1 MTNQENQTFTARQSR
16 LLHDDVV
23 HLATAFLTFAADM
36 NKYVATSTMSM
47 SKYRARSCPKCGYY
61 LGFSIS
67 QRLPKAAQVAVTN
80 FCLNCN
86 YKLPVVSIVRGVRRA
101 PRPPKR
107 ALLRLISESRRN
119 TAMPLTQH
127 QGKSMGNAIGN
138 TDYGRH
144 LRIIGQDLENLH
156 FSRFNLEFTGEA
168 YLVWARPES
177 GTGSQNPILRIS
189 RSRLQ
194 KLWKNRMEP
203 RSVGHEETYTD
214 ATEQPARRL
223 RYTIQDLDRI
233 ERERRQLRRRVSGNA
248 DGHGLSQLLRTIGE
262 LVEQRNERLLG
273 IAWQELSISMIAENS
288 QGRKGIDVFR
298 PDNLYDLWVKMY
310 LKRGNRAISDTPR

>member
-1 MTNQENQTFTARQSR
+1 MF
-16 LLHDDVV
+16 
-23 HLATAFLTFAADM
+23 
-36 NKYVATSTMSM
+36 
-47 SKYRARSCPKCGYY
+47 KYRARSCPKCGYY

-67 QRLPKAAQVAVTN
+67 QRLPKAPQAAVTN

-86 YKLPVVSIVRGVRRA
+86 YKLPVVSIIRGVRRP

-107 ALLRLISESRRN
+107 GFLRLISASPRSSATPLENPQTSR
-119 TAMPLTQH
+119 
-127 QGKSMGNAIGN
+127 SMAKAIGN

-156 FSRFNLEFTGEA
+156 FSRFNLEFTGDA

-177 GTGSQNPILRIS
+177 GTGDQNPLLRIS
-189 RSRLQ
+189 RRRLQ

-203 RSVGHEETYTD
+203 HTVGHQETYTD
-214 ATEQPARRL
+214 ASEHPATRL
-223 RYTIQDLDRI
+223 RYSLQDLDRI
-233 ERERRQLRRRVSGNA
+233 ERDRRQLRRALSGNA

-262 LVEQRNERLLG
+262 LLEQRNERLLG
-273 IAWQELSISMIAENS
+273 ISWQELSISMIAENS

-310 LKRGNRAISDTPR
+310 LKRDNRAISDTPR

>member
-1 MTNQENQTFTARQSR
+1 MY
-16 LLHDDVV
+16 
-23 HLATAFLTFAADM
+23 
-36 NKYVATSTMSM
+36 K

-67 QRLPKAAQVAVTN
+67 QRLPKPAQVAVTN

-86 YKLPVVSIVRGVRRA
+86 YKLPVVSIVRGVRRT

-107 ALLRLISESRRN
+107 GLLRLISERGHGA
-119 TAMPLTQH
+119 AMSFNSHKQS
-127 QGKSMGNAIGN
+127 KSMGNAIGN

-144 LRIIGQDLENLH
+144 LRVIGQDLENLH
-156 FSRFNLEFTGEA
+156 FSRFNLEFTGDA
-168 YLVWARPES
+168 YLVWVRSES
-177 GTGSQNPILRIS
+177 ATGNQNPLLRIS

-194 KLWKNRMEP
+194 KLWKNRTEL
-203 RSVGHEETYTD
+203 RTVGHEETYTD
-214 ATEQPARRL
+214 TTAQPARRL
-223 RYTIQDLDRI
+223 RYSLQDLDRI
-233 ERERRQLRRRVSGNA
+233 ERDRRQLRRRHSGNA

-262 LVEQRNERLLG
+262 LIEQRNERLLG
-273 IAWQELSISMIAENS
+273 ISWQELSISMIVENS

-310 LKRGNRAISDTPR
+310 LKRDNRAISDTPR

>member
-1 MTNQENQTFTARQSR
+1 
-16 LLHDDVV
+16 
-23 HLATAFLTFAADM
+23 M
-36 NKYVATSTMSM
+36 NMYFATSTMSM

-67 QRLPKAAQVAVTN
+67 QRLRKAPQAAVTN

-86 YKLPVVSIVRGVRRA
+86 YKLPVVSIFRGVRRP
-101 PRPPKR
+101 PRVPKR
-107 ALLRLISESRRN
+107 GLLRLISSSPRSRVAPFDNPQTSR
-119 TAMPLTQH
+119 
-127 QGKSMGNAIGN
+127 SMGKASGN

-144 LRIIGQDLENLH
+144 LRIIGQDLENLQ
-156 FSRFNLEFTGEA
+156 FTRFNLEFTGDA

-177 GTGSQNPILRIS
+177 GTGEQNPLLRIS
-189 RSRLQ
+189 RRRLQ

-203 RSVGHEETYTD
+203 RTVGHQETYTD
-214 ATEQPARRL
+214 ASEHPARRL
-223 RYTIQDLDRI
+223 RYSLQDLDRI
-233 ERERRQLRRRVSGNA
+233 ERDRRQLRRGLSGNA

-262 LVEQRNERLLG
+262 LLEQRNERLLG
-273 IAWQELSISMIAENS
+273 ISWQELSISMIAENS

-310 LKRGNRAISDTPR
+310 LKRDNRAISDTPR

>member
-1 MTNQENQTFTARQSR
+1 M
-16 LLHDDVV
+16 
-23 HLATAFLTFAADM
+23 
-36 NKYVATSTMSM
+36 YM

-61 LGFSIS
+61 LGFAIS

-86 YKLPVVSIVRGVRRA
+86 YKLPVLSIVRGVRRS

-107 ALLRLISESRRN
+107 GLLRLISESARS
-119 TAMPLTQH
+119 AASLFDSHKQS
-127 QGKSMGNAIGN
+127 KSMSNAIGN

-144 LRIIGQDLENLH
+144 LRVIGQDLENLH
-156 FSRFNLEFTGEA
+156 LSRFNLEFTGDA

-177 GTGSQNPILRIS
+177 ATGSQNPLLRIS

-194 KLWKNRMEP
+194 KLWKNRTEP
-203 RSVGHEETYTD
+203 RTVGHEETYTD
-214 ATEQPARRL
+214 SAEQPARRL
-223 RYTIQDLDRI
+223 RYSMQDLDRI
-233 ERERRQLRRRVSGNA
+233 ERDRRQLRRRRSGNA

-273 IAWQELSISMIAENS
+273 ISWQELSISIISETAH
-288 QGRKGIDVFR
+288 GRKGIDVFR

-310 LKRGNRAISDTPR
+310 LKRDNRAISDTPR

>member
-1 MTNQENQTFTARQSR
+1 
-16 LLHDDVV
+16 
-23 HLATAFLTFAADM
+23 M
-36 NKYVATSTMSM
+36 NKYVATSIMSM

-61 LGFSIS
+61 VGFSIS
-67 QRLPKAAQVAVTN
+67 RRLPKAAQVAVTN

-86 YKLPVVSIVRGVRRA
+86 YKFPVVSIVRGVRRA
-101 PRPPKR
+101 PRVAKR
-107 ALLRLISESRRN
+107 GLLRLISKNARSG
-119 TAMPLTQH
+119 AMPLTHQ
-127 QGKSMGNAIGN
+127 QGKSMGSAIGN
-138 TDYGRH
+138 TGYGRH

-168 YLVWARPES
+168 YLVWTRPES
-177 GTGSQNPILRIS
+177 GTAGQNPLLRIS

-194 KLWKNRMEP
+194 KLWKNRTEP
-203 RSVGHEETYTD
+203 RTLGHEETYTD
-214 ATEQPARRL
+214 VTEQPARRL
-223 RYTIQDLDRI
+223 RYSLQDLDRI
-233 ERERRQLRRRVSGNA
+233 ERERRQLRRRFSGNA

-262 LVEQRNERLLG
+262 LIEQRNERLLG

-310 LKRGNRAISDTPR
+310 LKRDNRAISDTPR